1 MCVRAL
7 LLSFLAFSGKLIY
20 KMSPLVLGEIL
31 EGFVNTL
38 TFGGKYLLKN
48 FENLRLPIQM
58 SPLVLCD
65 KRSLFSEVFAR
76 FLDSISNFEHFER
89 KDDRHS

>member
-7 LLSFLAFSGKLIY
+7 LLCFLAFSGKLIY

-38 TFGGKYLLKN
+38 TFSGKYLLQN
-48 FENLRLPIQM
+48 FENLRLPIHMQ
-58 SPLVLCD
+58 LCD

-76 FLDSISNFEHFER
+76 FLDSISNFEHFQR